1 MAPANTNANG
11 TRRRLIDVAE
21 RLFAEQGIH
30 ATSLREI
37 AAAADQRNTSAVA
50 YHFGTKRGLIDAI
63 YEDRLTVTTAR
74 QLELLEAVDAQGR
87 GMELRALTGVLVRP
101 MVERLEDPERPSW
114 FLRFVV
120 NAMYVEGIAPDDLR
134 AHPWTRG
141 LLRLHSRITHCMP
154 ELPDRV
160 RENRWDF
167 FIGLLLHTLA
177 QRERVLQAG
186 ADPGEPLLLA
196 ADLVDAGVAVLTAEV
211 SRSPW

>member
-1 MAPANTNANG
+1 MSTG
-11 TRRRLIDVAE
+11 TRSRLLDMAE

-63 YEDRLTVTTAR
+63 YEERLTVTTAR
-74 QLELLEAVDAQGR
+74 QLELLEAIDAQGR
-87 GMELRALTGVLVRP
+87 GKELRALTGVLVRP

-120 NAMYVEGIAPDDLR
+120 NAMYVEGIAPTDLR

-141 LLRLHSRITHCMP
+141 LLQLYSRITGCMP

-177 QRERVLQAG
+177 QRERMLQAG
-186 ADPGEPLLLA
+186 ADLGEPRLLA

-211 SRSPW
+211 SDPQW